1 MSFIPDHHCFLIL
14 CFPSLPLLFP
24 DIFDAYLVYIEYYLM
39 QSEVV
44 TIFVVEHM

>member
-14 CFPSLPLLFP
+14 YFPSFPPLLP
-24 DIFDAYLVYIEYYLM
+24 YIFDAYLDYIEYYLM